1 MLQTRPRTG
10 VYKSDVVEPKAHQND
25 RNYVSSVDLLS
36 KFTMQGFTM
45 EGSYM
50 EDLQK
55 PQNCQNWGVS
65 ACPGQ
70 YGSTTTL
77 GCTLLC
83 HAKPSLKAE
92 WYMSVMR
99 MLTLFSY
106 STYRTEQC
114 YHDHPTDV

>member
-1 MLQTRPRTG
+1 
-10 VYKSDVVEPKAHQND
+10 
-25 RNYVSSVDLLS
+25 
-36 KFTMQGFTM
+36 
-45 EGSYM
+45 M

-92 WYMSVMR
+92 WYISVMK
-99 MLTLFSY
+99 MLTLLFVLDIAHRAMLS
-106 STYRTEQC
+106 
-114 YHDHPTDV
+114 